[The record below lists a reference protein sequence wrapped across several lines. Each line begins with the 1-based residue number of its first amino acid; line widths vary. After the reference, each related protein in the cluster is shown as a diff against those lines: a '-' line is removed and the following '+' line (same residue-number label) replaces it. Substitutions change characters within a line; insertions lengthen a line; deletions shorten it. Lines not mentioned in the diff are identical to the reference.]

1 MYARTSKPQEG
12 FTCKDSHAKCFET
25 TNSTTKLYRGAMYR
39 GEVLRACFRHFLLC
53 FHFIR
58 NLQISTQESNA
69 NSTKIPV
76 YKTQF
81 LTCNSEQKE
90 KGRFFIKTLLQKCF
104 KTANFN
110 GLLHSMIKE
119 RV

>member
-1 MYARTSKPQEG
+1 MYASTSRLSEG
-12 FTCKDSHAKCFET
+12 FTWKDYHAKCFKT
-25 TNSTTKLYRGAMYR
+25 TNSTAKLYRGAMYR

-69 NSTKIPV
+69 NSTKISI

-104 KTANFN
+104 NIEMFQI
-110 GLLHSMIKE
+110 LIDSIIP
-119 RV
+119 